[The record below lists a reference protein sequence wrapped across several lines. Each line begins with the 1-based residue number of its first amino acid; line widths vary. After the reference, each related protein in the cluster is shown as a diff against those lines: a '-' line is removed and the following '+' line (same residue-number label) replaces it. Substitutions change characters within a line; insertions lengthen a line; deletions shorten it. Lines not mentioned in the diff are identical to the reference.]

1 MGRRS
6 LDKPKV
12 RTSTSFIAKTPL
24 RTIPDQQKIR
34 ELPPKM
40 NVQEV
45 EDPKGRKSTSCIMK
59 TPLRTIRDQRKAR
72 ELPRKMNIEEVE
84 GPKKYENYHAK
95 PVSDPFKSITE
106 HRKARELPRK
116 MNIEA
121 GNYENYIPR
130 KSRARPPRPPEKYEN
145 YHEKCTCKHE
155 STKIATNSVRH
166 LDLAP
171 RPFTP
176 TVRTP
181 SVKHAVWGT
190 DIVSSFHCT
199 LFHRLR

>member
-1 MGRRS
+1 
-6 LDKPKV
+6 
-12 RTSTSFIAKTPL
+12 
-24 RTIPDQQKIR
+24 
-34 ELPPKM
+34 M

-121 GNYENYIPR
+121 GNYENY
-130 KSRARPPRPPEKYEN
+130 
-145 YHEKCTCKHE
+145 
-155 STKIATNSVRH
+155 TK
-166 LDLAP
+166 LP
-171 RPFTP
+171 
-176 TVRTP
+176 
-181 SVKHAVWGT
+181 
-190 DIVSSFHCT
+190 
-199 LFHRLR
+199 